1 MDVFEE
7 KIGGAKVFRK
17 ATTNQGTSN
26 KEGSELMNI
35 YQRTKNMEL
44 SYIRTVVEK
53 AKEMEK
59 HGRSIVHLQ
68 IGEPDFT
75 TPKPIIEAA
84 VEALRSGQTHYG
96 PDEGIEELRQVVADR
111 IKREKDLH
119 FDPLENIIITA
130 GASEAIFD
138 AIVGLSGPGQG
149 VIILEPAFGNYY
161 NCCLCAG
168 SKPLYSPLALEDNCR
183 PDFNRLEKTIN
194 ESPEV
199 PTFLVLN
206 NPHNPT
212 GALFGPGDIKQLADF
227 AQQYNLV
234 VIADEI
240 YEDIYYGN
248 EKPLSIASVPGMEER
263 TILVGGFS
271 KTYAMTGWRLG
282 YAAAPAPLYEPI
294 QKIHQYA
301 VTCAAT
307 FSQLGAAG
315 GLKNSEDEVRRMVAE
330 LDRRRR
336 YLMDRL
342 DQMEGVTYID
352 PEGAFY
358 FFINIAAS
366 GLNCL
371 DFSRRFLEEQGVA
384 VIPGSTFGPSGKGFI
399 RISYANSLVELEKGM
414 DRLAAFWQNL

>member
-1 MDVFEE
+1 
-7 KIGGAKVFRK
+7 
-17 ATTNQGTSN
+17 
-26 KEGSELMNI
+26 MNI

-53 AKEMEK
+53 ARELEK
-59 HGRSIVHLQ
+59 QGRSIVHLQ

-75 TPKPIIEAA
+75 TPEPIIEAA

-96 PDEGIEELRQVVADR
+96 PDEGIEELRQLVAGQINSR
-111 IKREKDLH
+111 KNLH

-130 GASEAIFD
+130 GASEAVFD

-168 SKPLYSPLALEDNCR
+168 SKPIYVPLLLEDKCR
-183 PDFNRLEKTIN
+183 PDFNSLEKIVKQG
-194 ESPEV
+194 PER
-199 PTFLVLN
+199 PAFLVLN

-227 AQQYNLV
+227 ALQYDLV

-240 YEDIYYGN
+240 YEDIYYGD
-248 EKPLSIASVPGMEER
+248 EKPLSIASVPKMEER
-263 TILVGGFS
+263 TVLVGGFS

-282 YAAAPAPLYEPI
+282 YAAAPEPLYEPI

-315 GLKNSEDEVRRMVAE
+315 GLQKSEEEVRRMVDE

-336 YLMDRL
+336 YVMDRL
-342 DQMEGVTYID
+342 DQIKGMTYIR

-366 GLNCL
+366 GLSCM
-371 DFSRRFLEEQGVA
+371 DFSRRLLEEQGVA

-399 RISYANSLVELEKGM
+399 RVSYANSLMEIEKGM
-414 DRLAAFWQNL
+414 DRLAAFWQNLC